1 MKKPSSS
8 NDRRHFIRTAAGATA
23 ASAALAGQARGEG
36 VPSEKKLKV
45 DSTKSSSGR
54 SSGSVES
61 APIELGSTEGLKLRI
76 FVDKSIIEVFANSR
90 QAIAR
95 HIFPENE
102 NSTGVKVFSKNA
114 DTLIT
119 KFESWQIA
127 PSNPY

>member
-1 MKKPSSS
+1 MVFY
-8 NDRRHFIRTAAGATA
+8 DTT
-23 ASAALAGQARGEG
+23 
-36 VPSEKKLKV
+36 EKKLKV
-45 DSTKSSSGR
+45 DSTKPSSGR

-61 APIELGSTEGLKLRI
+61 APLELGSTEGLKLRI
-76 FVDKSIIEVFANSR
+76 FVDKSIVEVFANSR

>member
-1 MKKPSSS
+1 MSSKKT
-8 NDRRHFIRTAAGATA
+8 DAKEF
-23 ASAALAGQARGEG
+23 G
-36 VPSEKKLKV
+36 VKICNSPDGDETTMVFYDTTEKKLKV

-61 APIELGSTEGLKLRI
+61 APLELGSTEGLKLRI
-76 FVDKSIIEVFANSR
+76 FVDKSIVEVFANSR

>member
-1 MKKPSSS
+1 MC
-8 NDRRHFIRTAAGATA
+8 IR
-23 ASAALAGQARGEG
+23 
-36 VPSEKKLKV
+36 
-45 DSTKSSSGR
+45 DS
-54 SSGSVES
+54 
-61 APIELGSTEGLKLRI
+61 
-76 FVDKSIIEVFANSR
+76 ANSR

>member
-1 MKKPSSS
+1 MNDFSKILDKAKELEAKMKESQQ
-8 NDRRHFIRTAAGATA
+8 N
-23 ASAALAGQARGEG
+23 L
-36 VPSEKKLKV
+36 KKI
-45 DSTKSSSGR
+45 
-54 SSGSVES
+54 SVEGIS
-61 APIELGSTEGLKLRI
+61 GTGSIKVTLNGDGEMIKIYISPELLKE
-76 FVDKSIIEVFANSR
+76 DKSIIEDFANSR

-102 NSTGVKVFSKNA
+102 NSTGVKVFSKKA